1 MSFAPSGLG
10 LEAAELRSTGKA
22 VELRS
27 TGQPGAAVPT
37 FLLLPTS
44 SLLPHIFASNQ
55 GLCLG
60 YAGSQKFEAEMRY
73 PFSRSFV

>member
-1 MSFAPSGLG
+1 MLYAYVRQVSLAIFAAATPDLRPGLMSFAPSGLG

-37 FLLLPTS
+37 
-44 SLLPHIFASNQ
+44 
-55 GLCLG
+55 
-60 YAGSQKFEAEMRY
+60 
-73 PFSRSFV
+73 